1 MKSTTLKGLLCFSPL
16 TVMLACASSGPTPEL
31 VDARRAYEQARTSQA
46 ERLAP
51 DRLLSA
57 KQALDAAERAHRDDA
72 GSNQE
77 RGYAYVA
84 QRRAQLA
91 MEYGEIARLKR
102 EQQQADQSYSATQD
116 RLRRSAE
123 RRAEASQSQLS
134 DQRGKLAMTQNE
146 LAVERQARVKA
157 EQRASAALES
167 LQQIARVKEES
178 RGTVITLDGAVLFVS
193 GKAELLPIAQQKLN
207 DVAEA
212 LKQTNDEQSIKI
224 EGYTDSRGSD
234 ENNLRLSQ
242 QRAEAVRSY
251 LVSRGVKPERVTAEG
266 KGEQNPIASNDSA
279 EGRANNRRVEI
290 IVQAQPGSS
299 ANTGAASPAPSV
311 KGVSAPPGSA
321 GAKKDIK

>member
-1 MKSTTLKGLLCFSPL
+1 MKTTILKSFLYFSPL
-16 TVMLACASSGPTPEL
+16 TLLLACASTGPTPEL
-31 VDARRAYEQARTSQA
+31 VDARRAYEQARTSEAQ
-46 ERLAP
+46 RLAP

-57 KQALDAAERAHRDDA
+57 KQALDAAEQAHKDDA
-72 GSNQE
+72 GSNKE

-91 MEYGEIARLKR
+91 TEYGEIARLQN
-102 EQQQADQSYSATQD
+102 EQQMAEQTYSQTQD
-116 RLRRSAE
+116 RLRRSAQQ
-123 RRAEASQSQLS
+123 RADASQGQLS
-134 DQRGKLAMTQNE
+134 DQRGRLAMTQNE

-157 EQRASAALES
+157 EQRASAALDS

-212 LKQTNDEQSIKI
+212 LKQTEDEKAIKI

-234 ENNLRLSQ
+234 ETNLKLSQ

-251 LVSRGVKPERVTAEG
+251 LVARGVKPERVTAEG
-266 KGEQNPIASNDSA
+266 KGEQNPIASNDTA

-290 IVQAQPGSS
+290 IVQAQAGSQTGS
-299 ANTGAASPAPSV
+299 QANPARSPSTTES
-311 KGVSAPPGSA
+311 K
-321 GAKKDIK
+321 